1 MVANYVKKPRQAAA
15 RGLSAHTELKAT
27 HKNSKW
33 LWDIFPD
40 FIIETYRVYNQCDF
54 ADSVYVMTSA

>member
-1 MVANYVKKPRQAAA
+1 MVANYVKKSRQATAT
-15 RGLSAHTELKAT
+15 GLRAHTKLKAT

-40 FIIETYRVYNQCDF
+40 FIIET
-54 ADSVYVMTSA
+54 